1 MPVITTEN
9 AYSAIGPDESYFG
22 KKIHSIEYS
31 VEPSIDR
38 THYDPYLGIHPGDLL
53 TRSALKRG
61 IQSLYDSGRFS
72 SVAVD
77 AVPEGD
83 GIILNFKLQ
92 HNYYFNNFSLEGD
105 VDLKGRSLWEWVSL
119 PIGKR
124 YTDAGLEESRR
135 MVLDFL
141 KNRGFYLAQVV
152 ARTIRDDKFRQVDVV
167 FDVQPGELARIGSIK
182 IQGVPEWDLRDL
194 SEKFGFREGEEFE
207 RSRLADRQD
216 SLRKHFTNEGYLAA
230 EVKVD
235 ESFDSKTNTVDLI
248 LDISNYGKVRVVVD
262 GFKIDKNQLRRLL
275 PVLTGEGIREEILQ
289 EGKTNLKE
297 YLENRGYSE
306 AVITVYEEKEENVLV
321 LRYKVVPNNKS
332 TVEYVRFEGN
342 EAFTDR
348 ELLTSLTMQPSSF
361 LHNTAYSVTHLNED
375 LNSLKSL
382 YESRGFL
389 DASIID
395 LPESL
400 GDGSQMGIEYEITEG
415 GLSRINSIGFEG
427 NSAFTAEELASMI
440 NLTPGGAYSP
450 SLAERDRQILLAAY
464 NDAGYLQAHVTVHAG
479 IADETNSYPVEFHIE
494 EGTKFIVDQIIV
506 LGGEHT
512 RRSVIDKRIKL
523 STGDP
528 LSLGKLLQTQQALYR
543 LGIFDQVRVEQQ
555 NPDSRNP
562 YQNIVV
568 RVRESK
574 RYTIRYGIGY
584 QEHEKL
590 RGTLEFSD
598 LNILGMARRA
608 DIRLRGS
615 SIEQQAVFSIRQA
628 QFRPLP
634 VDSYVSLSASYRQD
648 VSFDIR
654 RLGASYQY
662 SYPFSGHS
670 WGLFRYDFQNVR
682 PLHLQI
688 SDPEYERD
696 DTPRNLSTFSIAY
709 VNDSRDNYLDPEKG
723 FFSST
728 DFGVTTSRLG
738 DNDYISFFTQNSYY
752 RKLPKS
758 LMAAISLRFGVSHPY
773 SGSNV
778 PISERFFA
786 GGGSSLRGFDTD
798 YAGPLDDTTGKPLGG
813 NALLIGSLELRRPIL
828 SFVHLAGFYD
838 AGNVFPTLSDIVFS
852 DFSHTVGTGLRIKTP
867 FGPLRIDYGYNLNL
881 PPELQQRGL
890 TRGHL
895 FITVGPPF

>member
-1 MPVITTEN
+1 MLMPVITTEN

-321 LRYKVVPNNKS
+321 LRYKIVPNNKS
-332 TVEYVRFEGN
+332 TV
-342 EAFTDR
+342 
-348 ELLTSLTMQPSSF
+348 
-361 LHNTAYSVTHLNED
+361 
-375 LNSLKSL
+375 K
-382 YESRGFL
+382 
-389 DASIID
+389 
-395 LPESL
+395 
-400 GDGSQMGIEYEITEG
+400 
-415 GLSRINSIGFEG
+415 
-427 NSAFTAEELASMI
+427 
-440 NLTPGGAYSP
+440 
-450 SLAERDRQILLAAY
+450 
-464 NDAGYLQAHVTVHAG
+464 
-479 IADETNSYPVEFHIE
+479 
-494 EGTKFIVDQIIV
+494 
-506 LGGEHT
+506 
-512 RRSVIDKRIKL
+512 
-523 STGDP
+523 
-528 LSLGKLLQTQQALYR
+528 
-543 LGIFDQVRVEQQ
+543 
-555 NPDSRNP
+555 
-562 YQNIVV
+562 
-568 RVRESK
+568 
-574 RYTIRYGIGY
+574 
-584 QEHEKL
+584 
-590 RGTLEFSD
+590 
-598 LNILGMARRA
+598 
-608 DIRLRGS
+608 
-615 SIEQQAVFSIRQA
+615 
-628 QFRPLP
+628 
-634 VDSYVSLSASYRQD
+634 
-648 VSFDIR
+648 
-654 RLGASYQY
+654 
-662 SYPFSGHS
+662 
-670 WGLFRYDFQNVR
+670 
-682 PLHLQI
+682 
-688 SDPEYERD
+688 
-696 DTPRNLSTFSIAY
+696 
-709 VNDSRDNYLDPEKG
+709 
-723 FFSST
+723 
-728 DFGVTTSRLG
+728 
-738 DNDYISFFTQNSYY
+738 
-752 RKLPKS
+752 
-758 LMAAISLRFGVSHPY
+758 
-773 SGSNV
+773 
-778 PISERFFA
+778 
-786 GGGSSLRGFDTD
+786 
-798 YAGPLDDTTGKPLGG
+798 
-813 NALLIGSLELRRPIL
+813 
-828 SFVHLAGFYD
+828 
-838 AGNVFPTLSDIVFS
+838 
-852 DFSHTVGTGLRIKTP
+852 
-867 FGPLRIDYGYNLNL
+867 
-881 PPELQQRGL
+881 
-890 TRGHL
+890 
-895 FITVGPPF
+895 